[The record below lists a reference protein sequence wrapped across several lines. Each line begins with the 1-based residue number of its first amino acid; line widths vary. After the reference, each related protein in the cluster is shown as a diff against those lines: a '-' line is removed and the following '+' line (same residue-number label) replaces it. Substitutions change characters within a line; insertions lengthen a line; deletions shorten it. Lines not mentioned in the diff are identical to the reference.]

1 MSEAPNATMAEYFSK
16 HPRMM
21 GVLFT
26 VGLLALEAVGQV
38 NAGGGAAT
46 AGP

>member
-1 MSEAPNATMAEYFSK
+1 MSEAPNATIAGYCSK

-26 VGLLALEAVGQV
+26 AGLLMLEAVGQV
-38 NAGGGAAT
+38 KAGVGGAT

>member
-1 MSEAPNATMAEYFSK
+1 MEDNHDVKDFLAE

-26 VGLLALEAVGQV
+26 LVLLLSQVGNVAAQ
-38 NAGGGAAT
+38 AGGT
-46 AGP
+46 TIGP

>member
-1 MSEAPNATMAEYFSK
+1 MTRTKISAYLAE

-26 VGLLALEAVGQV
+26 VGVLLVQASAV
-38 NAGGGAAT
+38 AANVTT
-46 AGP
+46 ANNGP

>member
-26 VGLLALEAVGQV
+26 VGLLTLEAQ
-38 NAGGGAAT
+38 
-46 AGP
+46 

>member
-1 MSEAPNATMAEYFSK
+1 MEDNHEIKSFLAE

-26 VGLLALEAVGQV
+26 LMLLLTQVGMVAAGQ
-38 NAGGGAAT
+38 AGGT
-46 AGP
+46 TIGP

>member
-1 MSEAPNATMAEYFSK
+1 MSEAPDATIAGYCSK

-26 VGLLALEAVGQV
+26 VGLLTLEAVGQV
-38 NAGGGAAT
+38 KAGGGAAT

>member
-1 MSEAPNATMAEYFSK
+1 MTQAKSSQMEEYLSN

-26 VGLLALEAVGQV
+26 VGLLTLDAIGQAE
-38 NAGGGAAT
+38 AGGAST